1 MAYEPRGL
9 AVISGSSDARFK
21 VLDDGTV
28 ELKGNTLGGLAV
40 TSGSIMMAG
49 ANGGGTNPY
58 PMQAFDIR
66 GAHGATHIGESSS
79 NSTLQTALTSGGGN
93 DSVSYALTYIY
104 ENAAAAIGDL
114 SDTVISG
121 EAGGHVLIYDGTNS
135 WDNKPMSGDATLDAA
150 GALTIAA
157 DAVEGTML
165 NDNVISGQ
173 TELAHADIADADE
186 LMISDGGTLK
196 KVGLDSLQNHYFA
209 AISGDATVAD
219 GGALTIAAAAV
230 ENSMLADNAVGADEL
245 AADAVVEASIV
256 DNAVTLAKMAG
267 LARGKIIVGDA
278 SGDPS
283 ALAAGANGKLLV
295 ADANGDP
302 TWTTV
307 SGDATLSAGALTISA
322 NAVEGSMLNNN
333 TISGQTALGS
343 ATAAQADELLFS
355 DAGTLKRITFSNL
368 EDSIFGNVSGD
379 AAIAAGGAL
388 TIAAQAVENS
398 MLADNAVGSDEIA
411 DNAVLTAHITD
422 ANVTLA
428 KLANLAD
435 MKVIGNASGGSA
447 APSAISILDEG
458 DLASNS
464 ATALATQQS
473 IKTYVDSV
481 SAGLDPKES
490 VVAATTASF
499 TMASTATANTL
510 VLADGEGGFSASG
523 DTLTIDGVSVP
534 TTSRVLIKD
543 GVNSNSAGVHNKW
556 NGIYTVGALSGAT
569 LTLTRAT
576 DADATAEI
584 TGGLFTF
591 VEQGTTNADAGFVC
605 TSDAAITVG
614 TTAITFAQFSGAGAF
629 SAGAGITKTGST
641 FSVTTAGVTNAMLAD
656 DAVGADELAADAV
669 VNASIAAN
677 AAIDMDKLDG
687 SSLATALTDFAQD
700 DLVVLA
706 DQSDSFNLKKITTSN
721 FEDAIFGNV
730 SGDATIAAGG
740 ALTITSDAVEQSM
753 IADNAVGADQLASDA
768 VVTASIVDDNV
779 TNAKLANMTQGT
791 IKVGGGSNAPTDLDA
806 KTSGQILVGD
816 GTDIASVAVS
826 GDATLAANGALTIAA
841 GAVEHGMLADNI
853 ISGQA
858 NLGGTGVD
866 DADEFMLSDGG
877 TIKALTGANLYGWVF
892 SKVSGD
898 ATIAAGGAL
907 TITSDAVEQSMIADN
922 AVGADQLASDAVVTA
937 SIVDDNVTNAKLA
950 NMTEGTIK
958 VGGGSNAPTDLDA
971 KTSGQII
978 VGNGTGV
985 ASVAVSGD
993 ATLAANGALTIASGA
1008 VEHGMLAEDIISG
1021 QAALGSASVAQADLL
1036 MLDDGPGTVKKV
1048 TFSNFEDSIFGN
1060 VSSDAAIAAGGALTI
1075 AADAVTN
1082 AKLANMTQGTIKVG
1096 GGSNAPTD
1104 LDAKTSGQIIVG
1116 DGTGVASVAVSGDAT
1131 LAANGALTIAN
1142 DAVEQ
1147 AMIADNAVG
1156 ADQLASDA
1164 VVTASIVDANVTHA
1178 KFQSIA
1184 TMTVVGRTAAGT
1196 GVTSAVSILDEDDLS
1211 TNSATALAT
1220 QQSIKAYVD
1229 SVASGLDV
1237 KDSVHLATTAAL
1249 AACTYA
1255 NGTSG
1260 VGATLTADANGALS
1274 IDGVAVVSGD
1284 RLLIKDQSTAAQNGI
1299 YTVTNAGADGSA
1311 AFVLTRATDAD
1322 TTTELTAG
1330 AFTFVEEGTTN
1341 ADNGFVMTTNGAI
1354 TMGSTAV
1361 AWGQFSG
1368 AGSITAGAGLAK
1380 SGSTLS
1386 LNIDTLSA
1394 LSDVGNLHQ
1403 TDDHFL
1409 ISDGG
1414 TEKKITFSDLEDEI
1428 FGNIS
1433 GDASVAAGGA
1443 LTIANDAVEQAMIA
1457 DNAVGADQLASD
1469 AVVNASVTDG
1479 SLKADKL
1486 DIDGSTDIGAALA
1499 DADLFL
1505 VDDGAGGTNRK
1516 SAMSRVPTYVFTKV
1530 SGDATV
1536 ASNGA
1541 LTIANDAVEQAMIAD
1556 NAVGADQ
1563 LATDAVVNASIVDGT
1578 IAFAKLADAANIAR
1592 LDQNETA
1599 TGIYTFGNTTEATM
1613 GTGAITGSLLTA
1625 GGLGVTKGLHVRGAA
1640 NSTIAQLGNP
1650 EAGGFID
1657 YRQNVRLGGSLQLA
1671 KINGSTNHG
1680 QDIMCDLSDA
1690 TALTAGHYDGYMV
1703 YVLAAMDTNSTRDGA
1718 LNDSDNTPRAK
1729 NNFDVANKFYF
1740 CEEGVWHMSPFAT
1753 AAEE

>member
-9 AVISGSSDARFK
+9 AVISGSSDTRFK
-21 VLDDGTV
+21 VLDDGSV
-28 ELKGNTLGGLAV
+28 ELKGKTIGDLAI

-49 ANGGGTNPY
+49 ASSGGLYG
-58 PMQAFDIR
+58 MQPFDIR
-66 GAHGATHIGESSS
+66 GAHGATHIGVSSS
-79 NSTLQTALTSGGGN
+79 NNTLQTALTSGGGN

-121 EAGGHVLIYDGTNS
+121 ESGGHMLIYDGSNS
-135 WDNKPMSGDATLDAA
+135 WDNKAMSGDATLSAG
-150 GALTIAA
+150 GALTIAN
-157 DAVEGTML
+157 DAIETAML

-173 TELAHADIADADE
+173 TALGGASAAQADE
-186 LMISDGGTLK
+186 LLFSDGGTLK
-196 KVGLDSLQNHYFA
+196 KITFSNLEDSIFGNV
-209 AISGDATVAD
+209 SGDATVAA
-219 GGALTIAAAAV
+219 GGALTIANDAVEQAMIADDAVGADQLASSAVVTASIVDDAVTNAKLANIARGSIKVGGAGNAPTDLDAKTSGRILVGDGTDLASVAVSGDATLAANGALTIASQAV
-230 ENSMLADNAVGADEL
+230 ENSMLADDAVGSDEIADNAVLTAHITNANVTLAKLANLADMKVIGNASGGSAAPSAISILDEDNMASNSATSLATQQSIKAYVDNTASGLDVKDSVALATAAALPTCNYASGSSGVGATLTATATAVLTVDGVAVALNDRVLVKDQAAAGHNGIYKCTTAGAVGAAFVLTRATDCDTTTEFTGGAFTFVEKGTANADAGFVCTADGTLTTLGTTDAPWSQFSGAGSITAGAGITKSGSTLSVTTAGVTNAMLADDAVGADEL
-245 AADAVVEASIV
+245 AANAVVNASVVDGAIKADKLDIDGSTDIGAALADADLFIVDDGAGGTNRKSTMSRVKTYVYGSISGDATTNSSGVLTIANDAVEQAMIADDAVGADQLASSAVVTASIV

-307 SGDATLSAGALTISA
+307 SGDATLSAG
-322 NAVEGSMLNNN
+322 V
-333 TISGQTALGS
+333 
-343 ATAAQADELLFS
+343 
-355 DAGTLKRITFSNL
+355 
-368 EDSIFGNVSGD
+368 
-379 AAIAAGGAL
+379 L
-388 TIAAQAVENS
+388 TIAN
-398 MLADNAVGSDEIA
+398 
-411 DNAVLTAHITD
+411 
-422 ANVTLA
+422 
-428 KLANLAD
+428 
-435 MKVIGNASGGSA
+435 
-447 APSAISILDEG
+447 
-458 DLASNS
+458 
-464 ATALATQQS
+464 
-473 IKTYVDSV
+473 
-481 SAGLDPKES
+481 
-490 VVAATTASF
+490 
-499 TMASTATANTL
+499 
-510 VLADGEGGFSASG
+510 
-523 DTLTIDGVSVP
+523 
-534 TTSRVLIKD
+534 
-543 GVNSNSAGVHNKW
+543 
-556 NGIYTVGALSGAT
+556 
-569 LTLTRAT
+569 
-576 DADATAEI
+576 
-584 TGGLFTF
+584 
-591 VEQGTTNADAGFVC
+591 
-605 TSDAAITVG
+605 
-614 TTAITFAQFSGAGAF
+614 
-629 SAGAGITKTGST
+629 
-641 FSVTTAGVTNAMLAD
+641 
-656 DAVGADELAADAV
+656 
-669 VNASIAAN
+669 
-677 AAIDMDKLDG
+677 
-687 SSLATALTDFAQD
+687 
-700 DLVVLA
+700 
-706 DQSDSFNLKKITTSN
+706 
-721 FEDAIFGNV
+721 
-730 SGDATIAAGG
+730 
-740 ALTITSDAVEQSM
+740 DAVEQAM
-753 IADNAVGADQLASDA
+753 IADDAVGADQLASSA
-768 VVTASIVDDNV
+768 VVTASIVDDSV
-779 TNAKLANMTQGT
+779 TNAKLANITRGS

-816 GTDIASVAVS
+816 GTD
-826 GDATLAANGALTIAA
+826 
-841 GAVEHGMLADNI
+841 
-853 ISGQA
+853 
-858 NLGGTGVD
+858 
-866 DADEFMLSDGG
+866 
-877 TIKALTGANLYGWVF
+877 
-892 SKVSGD
+892 
-898 ATIAAGGAL
+898 
-907 TITSDAVEQSMIADN
+907 
-922 AVGADQLASDAVVTA
+922 VV
-937 SIVDDNVTNAKLA
+937 
-950 NMTEGTIK
+950 
-958 VGGGSNAPTDLDA
+958 
-971 KTSGQII
+971 
-978 VGNGTGV
+978 
-985 ASVAVSGD
+985 SVAVSGD

-1008 VEHGMLAEDIISG
+1008 IEHGMLAEDIISG

-1060 VSSDAAIAAGGALTI
+1060 VSSDATIAAGGALTI

-1082 AKLANMTQGTIKVG
+1082 AKLANMTRGTIKVG

-1104 LDAKTSGQIIVG
+1104 LDAKTSGQILVG
-1116 DGTGVASVAVSGDAT
+1116 DGTDIVSVAISGDAT
-1131 LAANGALTIAN
+1131 LASSGALTIAN

-1147 AMIADNAVG
+1147 AMIADDAVG
-1156 ADQLASDA
+1156 ADQLASSA

-1196 GVTSAVSILDEDDLS
+1196 GVTSAVSILDEDDMS

-1354 TMGSTAV
+1354 TMGTTAV

-1403 TDDHFL
+1403 TNDHFL

-1433 GDASVAAGGA
+1433 GDATVAGGGA

-1457 DNAVGADQLASD
+1457 DDAVGADQLASN

-1516 SAMSRVPTYVFTKV
+1516 SAMSRVPTYIFAKV

-1541 LTIANDAVEQAMIAD
+1541 LTLANDAVEQAMIAD
-1556 NAVGADQ
+1556 DAVGADQ
-1563 LATDAVVNASIVDGT
+1563 LAANAVVNASIVDGT
-1578 IAFAKLADAANIAR
+1578 IAFDKLADAANIAR

-1650 EAGGFID
+1650 EHGGFID

-1671 KINGSTNHG
+1671 KISGLSNEG

-1690 TALTAGHYDGYMV
+1690 TALAAGHYDGYMV
-1703 YVLAAMDTNSTRDGA
+1703 YVLSAMHTTSSRDGA
-1718 LNDSDNTPRAK
+1718 LNTGANTARAV
-1729 NNFDVANKFYF
+1729 NNFDVGNKFYF